1 MASDYVQVWKKMK
14 YPELKKI
21 SDDELRNIISNN
33 AAKVL
38 AMPTNAT
45 ASQVSE
51 MYQLRGEQEAAA
63 QILAERKEKRDKISA
78 SIRKWKEH
86 EEEIP
91 YKNFVKLKTASSA
104 NGQLVSA
111 ILEDEGDMSATEL
124 SGWCEEMAALDD
136 SVFKLLLDELV
147 MERVLVIKDG
157 KYRLMHVCTPTLYPE
172 RPVEW
177 GTRLLKQ
184 AGINELGLYHLILII
199 MDTENEPVN
208 AASIREKRDSYSW
221 LQGQNGIMKE
231 NFAADGRMII
241 NCLQEMYKN
250 KIIERLMIDGA
261 PAEDP
266 FYFFYRLGS
275 YDNLTHVEEKKNP
288 VVDGAVTATHA
299 MDEQQCRNEILN
311 YMKNEN
317 GVLVTLN
324 DIKSGCPKIS
334 EMSNQSVIAVI
345 RRMTEDKI
353 LLRTVGENLRPY
365 YSLVK
370 KES

>member
-38 AMPTNAT
+38 AMPKNAT
-45 ASQVSE
+45 ASQISE

-184 AGINELGLYHLILII
+184 AGINELG
-199 MDTENEPVN
+199 M
-208 AASIREKRDSYSW
+208 
-221 LQGQNGIMKE
+221 
-231 NFAADGRMII
+231 
-241 NCLQEMYKN
+241 NCQ
-250 KIIERLMIDGA
+250 
-261 PAEDP
+261 
-266 FYFFYRLGS
+266 
-275 YDNLTHVEEKKNP
+275 
-288 VVDGAVTATHA
+288 
-299 MDEQQCRNEILN
+299 
-311 YMKNEN
+311 
-317 GVLVTLN
+317 
-324 DIKSGCPKIS
+324 
-334 EMSNQSVIAVI
+334 
-345 RRMTEDKI
+345 
-353 LLRTVGENLRPY
+353 
-365 YSLVK
+365 
-370 KES
+370 